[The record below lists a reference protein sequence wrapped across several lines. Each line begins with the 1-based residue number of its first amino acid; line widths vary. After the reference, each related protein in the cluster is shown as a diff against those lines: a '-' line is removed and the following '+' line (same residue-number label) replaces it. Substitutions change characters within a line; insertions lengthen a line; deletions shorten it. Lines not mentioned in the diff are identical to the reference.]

1 MGQSAT
7 EHGKNFFRSTV
18 GVHPVIS
25 GVAIAVLVAL
35 VLILVY
41 YGKYWHDQYVIL
53 KGKSGFLTQYPYTGL
68 HSNWQ
73 LGNGDAGWGGS
84 LQRETTPAQ
93 ASVFHPG
100 WRPVGLERAICNSG
114 REGLAVGPGVTA
126 SDVANQGLGPGC
138 GAGCGPSIPCRPG
151 WDPSA
156 TAEAQALATLG
167 SLPHDSNGER
177 SLQGAVNAAFDCDSG
192 LSDNQLRDLMHNG
205 GAP

>member
-1 MGQSAT
+1 MAPSAS
-7 EHGKNFFRSTV
+7 EHGKNFFRSTI
-18 GVHPVIS
+18 GAHPVVS
-25 GVAIAVLVAL
+25 GMVMAGLVVIIFVLA
-35 VLILVY
+35 Y
-41 YGKYWHDQYVIL
+41 AYW
-53 KGKSGFLTQYPYTGL
+53 KCPTGKSGFLTQYPYTGL

-73 LGNGDAGWGGS
+73 LGGGDAGWGGS
-84 LQRETTPAQ
+84 LQRETTPVQ
-93 ASVFHPG
+93 AAVFHPG
-100 WRPVGLERAICNSG
+100 WRPAGLERAICNSG
-114 REGLAVGPGVTA
+114 REGLSVGPGVTA
-126 SDVANQGLGPGC
+126 SDVANQGMGPGC